1 MIEIEKHFLREQFFD
16 NLKDSSKIIL
26 QMTELDLDKKELS
39 YLAEYGYSVYDLILY
54 WERSGYI
61 SDRDKNEIFTIRR

>member
-1 MIEIEKHFLREQFFD
+1 MRSIFKRAVFG

-26 QMTELDLDKKELS
+26 QMIELDLDIKELA
-39 YLAEYGYSVYDLILY
+39 YLVEYSESIYDLMSY

-61 SDRDKNEIFTIRR
+61 SRGGKE